1 MDISKRLQKVAALVS
16 YPTVADIGTD
26 HGYVPIYLHK
36 MGKVKKA
43 LACDVRK
50 GPLEKAKENIL
61 LFQAQDYIET
71 RLGSGLVPINPGE
84 VETGVIAGMGGMLTV
99 RILKDSPEVV
109 ASLKELILAPQHDVD
124 EVRRYLH
131 SVGLCI
137 ETELMM
143 KEDGKYYNIM
153 RCVPGEEQYPR
164 EIDYLYGEKLLKQK
178 EPLLKEVLTVQER
191 KYCIVEQKLM
201 ESDTENAKERLVQ
214 VQDKLRLMREA
225 LACW

>member
-1 MDISKRLQKVAALVS
+1 
-16 YPTVADIGTD
+16 
-26 HGYVPIYLHK
+26 
-36 MGKVKKA
+36 
-43 LACDVRK
+43 
-50 GPLEKAKENIL
+50 
-61 LFQAQDYIET
+61 
-71 RLGSGLVPINPGE
+71 
-84 VETGVIAGMGGMLTV
+84 
-99 RILKDSPEVV
+99 
-109 ASLKELILAPQHDVD
+109 
-124 EVRRYLH
+124 
-131 SVGLCI
+131 
-137 ETELMM
+137 MM